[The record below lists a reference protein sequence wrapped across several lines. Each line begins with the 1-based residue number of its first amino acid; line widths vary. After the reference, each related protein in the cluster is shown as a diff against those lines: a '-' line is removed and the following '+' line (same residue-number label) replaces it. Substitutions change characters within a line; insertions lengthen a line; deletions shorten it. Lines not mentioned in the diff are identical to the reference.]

1 MGPASTTQVALG
13 HDRPC
18 GWEDEGV
25 EQRDTDLRVTRL
37 KARGSHNWRREH
49 TE

>member
-18 GWEDEGV
+18 EWEDEGV
-25 EQRDTDLRVTRL
+25 EQRDADVRVTHL
-37 KARGSHNWRREH
+37 KARGSHNWRRKH